1 MLYSSHV
8 YISFYGGVIV
18 TKGHGGFMLTK
29 DDHIKAVYSSD
40 IDAFLARLDAL
51 EQFNQGKFV
60 CKYCE
65 QVITR
70 NNLYAILPTPNK
82 TVDMCCN
89 KPDCVLSLSEE
100 AK

>member
-1 MLYSSHV
+1 
-8 YISFYGGVIV
+8 
-18 TKGHGGFMLTK
+18 MLTK
-29 DDHIKAVYSSD
+29 DNHIKAVYSSD

-51 EQFNQGKFV
+51 EQFNKGNFV

-70 NNLYAILPTPNK
+70 NNLYAIIPTPNK

>member
-1 MLYSSHV
+1 
-8 YISFYGGVIV
+8 
-18 TKGHGGFMLTK
+18 MLTK

-60 CKYCE
+60 RKYCE

-70 NNLYAILPTPNK
+70 NNLYAIIPTPNK

>member
-1 MLYSSHV
+1 M
-8 YISFYGGVIV
+8 IV
-18 TKGHGGFMLTK
+18 TKGQGGFMLTK
-29 DDHIKAVYSSD
+29 DDRIKAVYSSD
-40 IDAFLARLDAL
+40 IDAFLARLGAL

-70 NNLYAILPTPNK
+70 NNLYAIIPTPNK

-89 KPDCVLSLSEE
+89 KPDCILSLSEE

>member
-1 MLYSSHV
+1 
-8 YISFYGGVIV
+8 
-18 TKGHGGFMLTK
+18 MLTK
-29 DDHIKAVYSSD
+29 DNHIKAVYSSD

-51 EQFNQGKFV
+51 EQFNKGKFV

-70 NNLYAILPTPNK
+70 DNLYAIIPTPNK

>member
-1 MLYSSHV
+1 
-8 YISFYGGVIV
+8 
-18 TKGHGGFMLTK
+18 MLTK

-40 IDAFLARLDAL
+40 IDAFLARLGAL
-51 EQFNQGKFV
+51 EQFNQGKIV

-70 NNLYAILPTPNK
+70 NNLYAIIPTPDK

>member
-1 MLYSSHV
+1 
-8 YISFYGGVIV
+8 
-18 TKGHGGFMLTK
+18 MLTK

-40 IDAFLARLDAL
+40 IDAFLARLGAL
-51 EQFNQGKFV
+51 EQFNQGKFE

-70 NNLYAILPTPNK
+70 NNLYAIIPTPNK

>member
-1 MLYSSHV
+1 
-8 YISFYGGVIV
+8 
-18 TKGHGGFMLTK
+18 MLTK

-70 NNLYAILPTPNK
+70 NNLDAIIPTPNK